1 MNHLRR
7 INVLIKLLSRAE
19 LEVKRRFLQAHV
31 VSMCV
36 LGDLRSIIVAHE
48 RRKRRHEHERTG
60 HQVMQTLFVGRD
72 ADDAVDLKRLHD
84 VREVADRLDEVV
96 GNNRLEDVKLDRKSV
111 V

>member
-36 LGDLRSIIVAHE
+36 LGDLRSIIVALSLIHISE
-48 RRKRRHEHERTG
+48 PTRR
-60 HQVMQTLFVGRD
+60 VVISY
-72 ADDAVDLKRLHD
+72 AVFCLKKFFFNDTATTEIYTRL
-84 VREVADRLDEVV
+84 VV
-96 GNNRLEDVKLDRKSV
+96 GSV
-111 V
+111 RCV

>member
-19 LEVKRRFLQAHV
+19 LEVKRRFLQAHI
-31 VSMCV
+31 VSMSV
-36 LGDLRSIIVAHE
+36 LGDLRSIVVAHE

-72 ADDAVDLKRLHD
+72 ADDAV
-84 VREVADRLDEVV
+84 E
-96 GNNRLEDVKLDRKSV
+96 N
-111 V
+111 